1 MAITKAAEMKD
12 ALRNGSKHFCPVCR
26 SDKLVIGRLDVISPL
41 HAEQEVGC
49 VSCQSTWTLSY
60 AFSEILKLE
69 SNDHQMGPEEL
80 REKYDG
86 SQGTNWGQHPEYP
99 MHVWQDEVAG
109 LDTRLGYWEW
119 VVHQLEG
126 APNA

>member
-1 MAITKAAEMKD
+1 
-12 ALRNGSKHFCPVCR
+12 
-26 SDKLVIGRLDVISPL
+26 
-41 HAEQEVGC
+41 
-49 VSCQSTWTLSY
+49 
-60 AFSEILKLE
+60 
-69 SNDHQMGPEEL
+69 
-80 REKYDG
+80 
-86 SQGTNWGQHPEYP
+86 